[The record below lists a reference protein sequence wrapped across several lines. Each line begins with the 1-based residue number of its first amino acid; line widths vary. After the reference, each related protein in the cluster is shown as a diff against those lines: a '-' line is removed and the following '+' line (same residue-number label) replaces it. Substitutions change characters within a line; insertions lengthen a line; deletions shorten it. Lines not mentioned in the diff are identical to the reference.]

1 MKITFFKVFT
11 LLSSLLLLFS
21 CNISEYKEITNP
33 NYDSNKILNYVSF
46 ENGKYSMSINET
58 TAVLLGFSVEDYQ
71 KLSKTVINANECLQ
85 DCISKFSEK
94 QTIKSIHSYDYTNNY
109 KSKIIIKPKAQNDSE
124 EIINN
129 NLPSGALET
138 NTSDLVFIRIWAPD
152 GMVGLNCYCFSNSS
166 LSAFQVVITRFLGSL
181 ETFSIIGNGEVAAYI
196 DTSNCY
202 GTIGYRTTD
211 SFGGYCSYSAFD

>member
-71 KLSKTVINANECLQ
+71 KLSKTVIN
-85 DCISKFSEK
+85 
-94 QTIKSIHSYDYTNNY
+94 
-109 KSKIIIKPKAQNDSE
+109 
-124 EIINN
+124 EI
-129 NLPSGALET
+129 GRAH
-138 NTSDLVFIRIWAPD
+138 V
-152 GMVGLNCYCFSNSS
+152 
-166 LSAFQVVITRFLGSL
+166 
-181 ETFSIIGNGEVAAYI
+181 
-196 DTSNCY
+196 
-202 GTIGYRTTD
+202 
-211 SFGGYCSYSAFD
+211 